1 MRVRIWDF
9 MVRYCMKL
17 LRLTEKEML
26 DFDAFNNTF
35 VRQRTD
41 FLPRRGKVMVWAI
54 ASLYFFSQL
63 KLQGRKPFEIN
74 LEKLSEI
81 FDLTCP
87 QKMSDFK
94 KVMVHLKQ
102 AHLNQMTREN
112 ADLEEMI
119 YSACKELQ
127 AQENTMIREGAT
139 YIAKMLTTE
148 YTSLSFRRDPNDKY
162 EECSRHG

>member
-1 MRVRIWDF
+1 
-9 MVRYCMKL
+9 MKL

-35 VRQRTD
+35 VLQRTE
-41 FLPRRGKVMVWAI
+41 FLPLRGKVMVWAI
-54 ASLYFFSQL
+54 ASLYFFAKL
-63 KLQGRKPFEIN
+63 KLLNFIQGRMPFEIS

-81 FDLTCP
+81 FDLSCP

-94 KVMVHLKQ
+94 IVMAHLKQ
-102 AHLNQMTREN
+102 AHHEQMAREN

-119 YSACKELQ
+119 YNACKVLQ

-148 YTSLSFRRDPNDKY
+148 YTSLSFRRDPNEKR
-162 EECSRHG
+162 EEYTRHD